1 MLLKY
6 ININDISDDKYLRAL
21 SIMSDDRKLSVARKK
36 KQSDRNLSIAGEMLA
51 RECIA
56 EITKQPEE
64 KITFLRGEH
73 GKPYVTLPDIYFN
86 FSHSEEYAVCAA
98 GSNQVGID
106 VEKIRPV
113 NTNIAKKC
121 CTEKESTYVFENRDD
136 NSETYRRLITIW
148 TLKEAY
154 FKCIGIGI
162 STNLKTVE
170 FSVTEHTVTC
180 SDNNYAAKLDYSIDG
195 YIIAICEKTK

>member
-1 MLLKY
+1 MILKY
-6 ININDISDDKYLRAL
+6 ININDISEDEYFRAL
-21 SIMSDDRKLSVARKK
+21 SLMSDERKLSVAKK
-36 KQSDRNLSIAGEMLA
+36 KNQSDRNLSIAGEMLA

-73 GKPYVTLPDIYFN
+73 GKPYVTSPDTHFN
-86 FSHSEEYAVCAA
+86 VSHSEEYAVCAA
-98 GSNQVGID
+98 GANPIGID

-113 NTNIAKKC
+113 NTHIAKKC
-121 CTEKESTYVFENRDD
+121 CTEKEANYVFEKENDD
-136 NSETYRRLITIW
+136 SETYRRLISIW

-162 STNLKTVE
+162 STDLKTVE
-170 FSVTEHTVTC
+170 FSVTENTVTC
-180 SDNNYAAKLDYSIDG
+180 SDDNYTAELDCSVDG
-195 YIIAICEKTK
+195 YIIAICEKIK